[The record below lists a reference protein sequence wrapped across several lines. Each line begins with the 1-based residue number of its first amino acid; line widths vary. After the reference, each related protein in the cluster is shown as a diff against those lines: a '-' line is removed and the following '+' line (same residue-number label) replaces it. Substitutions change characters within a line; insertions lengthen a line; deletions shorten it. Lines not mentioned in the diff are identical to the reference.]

1 METISRTIR
10 HDEVLGLE
18 AFCLQGYAQPF
29 PRHFHDYYVF
39 GLMVSGVREL
49 LCNGF
54 ELQLSPSNLLIFNP
68 RDNHEC
74 VSTAGSPLLHYL
86 GFNISEERIKE
97 ISLELT
103 GESFLPQFKPTVF
116 SDESAESAFLELH
129 QLIMQGSNEL
139 RKEELF
145 FVLFSRLFRKYA
157 HTSLRS
163 RPLRSAQIKET
174 CEYLESHASE
184 TITLDDIC
192 QRVLVSKSSL
202 IRSFSKQL
210 GLTPHS
216 YLMSIRVKKAQLL
229 LKQGVAPSEAA
240 MKSGFADQ
248 AHFSNVFNRLTGLTP
263 GSCQNIFLKK
273 AHSSNDSE

>member
-29 PRHFHDYYVF
+29 PRHFHDYYVLGF
-39 GLMVSGVREL
+39 VVSGEQEL
-49 LCNGF
+49 LCNGLS
-54 ELQLSPSNLLIFNP
+54 LQVFPGNLLIFNP

-74 VSTAGSPLLHYL
+74 VSTSRAPFLHYL
-86 GFNISEERIKE
+86 GFNILKKRMEE
-97 ISLELT
+97 ISMELT
-103 GESFLPQFKPTVF
+103 GESCLPQFKLTVF
-116 SDESAESAFLELH
+116 SDESACNAFLELH
-129 QLIMQGSNEL
+129 KLIIQRSDEL

-145 FVLFSRLFRKYA
+145 YLLFSRLFGKYA
-157 HTSLRS
+157 HTSLQS
-163 RPLRSAQIKET
+163 RPLRSSQIKEA
-174 CEYLESHASE
+174 CESHASE

-192 QRVLVSKSSL
+192 QRVSVSKSSL

-216 YLMSIRVKKAQLL
+216 YLMSIRVKEAQTF
-229 LKQGVAPSEAA
+229 LKQGIPPSLAA
-240 MKSGFADQ
+240 LKSGFADQ

-263 GSCQNIFLKK
+263 GSYQNVFLKK
-273 AHSSNDSE
+273 APSSNDSN